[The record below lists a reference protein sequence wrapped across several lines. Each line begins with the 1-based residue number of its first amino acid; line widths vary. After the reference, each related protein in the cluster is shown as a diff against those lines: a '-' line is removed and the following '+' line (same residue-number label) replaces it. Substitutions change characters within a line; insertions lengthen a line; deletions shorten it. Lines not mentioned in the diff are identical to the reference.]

1 MRSTGTRSEL
11 TRRAILTGTVS
22 LAGARR
28 LAGAPANPAPRK
40 YYHVSCLTLSYQR
53 QFRSGKMDIFSFL
66 DACRALELDGVDI
79 HVQNLKSTDRGHLKD
94 VRRQCLN
101 RGLTI
106 SSLCVTTEFGRSA
119 EAVPKELEKARAAI
133 EVGMFLGAPIL
144 RVFVGSAPSPD
155 QREEAFRRGVEAL
168 RKTSEIGADLGM
180 PVALQNHSGLTCT
193 GDDMLRFF
201 REVNHPNFTLLLDTG
216 HFAGRDGP
224 NGPRLPGLTYADYYH
239 SLEQVAPLTQFVRAK
254 LYSLDASGREQWID
268 YDRVF
273 NILRAVKYNGF
284 ISLVYEG
291 QEDELTAIPRGA
303 RFLRSFVMS

>member
-1 MRSTGTRSEL
+1 MATPSTSDL
-11 TRRAILTGTVS
+11 TRRMMLASTVGLAGGAT
-22 LAGARR
+22 LAGAS
-28 LAGAPANPAPRK
+28 ANSAARK
-40 YYHVSCLTLSYQR
+40 YYRVSCLTLSYGK

-66 DACRALELDGVDI
+66 DACRALDLDGVDI
-79 HVQNLKSTDRGHLKD
+79 HMQNLKSPDRVHLKD

-119 EAVPKELEKARAAI
+119 VAVPKELEKARAAM

-155 QREEAFRRGVEAL
+155 KREEAFRRGVEAL
-168 RKTSEIGADLGM
+168 RKASEIGADLGM

-193 GDDMLRFF
+193 GDDMLRFY

-224 NGPRLPGLTYADYYH
+224 NGPRIPELTYADYYH
-239 SLEQVAPLTQFVRAK
+239 SIEQVAPLTQFVRAK
-254 LYSLDASGREQWID
+254 LYSLDASGREKWID

-273 NILRAVKYNGF
+273 TILRGVRYNGF

-291 QEDELTAIPRGA
+291 QEDELTAIPRGT
-303 RFLRSFVMS
+303 RFLRSFAMS